1 MQKRGYEQIVMIQT
15 NISVMQVIKF
25 ETAMSVL
32 IGTHNNDH
40 MFELT
45 YFEFP
50 DVQYQCTMQQRNSIK
65 QPKQFFFMIFKYDK
79 TNITCVKN

>member
-1 MQKRGYEQIVMIQT
+1 MEVVKGYQQIVMIQT

-32 IGTHNNDH
+32 IGTHNDH

-50 DVQYQCTMQQRNSIK
+50 DVQNQCTLQQRNSIK
-65 QPKQFFFMIFKYDK
+65 QPKQFFMIFKYDK
-79 TNITCVKN
+79 TNIRCVKN